1 MTDERAE
8 DILRVIERARKK
20 GADEDFTNFLYE
32 IDKGNNKKVDIALVA
47 GMGDIYSHD
56 YLSEACTFS
65 GWRHR
70 TDEIATGKYPL
81 EKLPDHV
88 RDLAKTLYYN

>member
-1 MTDERAE
+1 MTDGRAE

-20 GADEDFTNFLYE
+20 GADEDFTHFLNE
-32 IDKGNNKKVDIALVA
+32 MDDSENKKVDVALVS
-47 GMGDIYSHD
+47 GMGDILEHD
-56 YLSEACTFS
+56 YLSQACTFS

-70 TDEIATGKYPL
+70 TDEVATGKYPL

-88 RDLAKTLYYN
+88 RDLAKTLYYK